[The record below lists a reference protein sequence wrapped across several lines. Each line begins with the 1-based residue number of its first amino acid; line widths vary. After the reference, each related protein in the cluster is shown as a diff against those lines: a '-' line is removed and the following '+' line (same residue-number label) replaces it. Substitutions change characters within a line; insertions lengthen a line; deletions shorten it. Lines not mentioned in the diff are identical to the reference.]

1 MSVRPH
7 PLYSKNSISNTCNK
21 ETVKSVL
28 DTSLL
33 TPLGHLVNNVYPL
46 LTFKFQIPT
55 IFCHFVLET
64 NKIKSD
70 CTFYADI

>member
-1 MSVRPH
+1 MIKAKKAE
-7 PLYSKNSISNTCNK
+7 LYQTAKDASKTTSILNSKNSISKTCNK
-21 ETVKSVL
+21 EIVKSVL

-55 IFCHFVLET
+55 IYSAILC
-64 NKIKSD
+64 
-70 CTFYADI
+70 